1 MCEVKGRG
9 NFMTTIDKFSQWARE
24 SISLKLFVIGFLM
37 LLLMIPI
44 GMVSSL
50 IDERGSTKNNVSKQ
64 IYQEWS
70 TSQTLQ
76 GPILT
81 VPYYDYYVGSVEQK
95 DSKGNITRKEELKK
109 RIEYAHFLPDKLFIS
124 GNIVPYIRYRN
135 IYEAVVYKSDLK
147 VHGTFSKPDM
157 SEWEINE
164 KDILYDKASISFGMS
179 DLRGV
184 QERIKINFN
193 DQEYFF
199 NPGIKSNEVSNVISN
214 GVSTPVVFDKNKQ
227 NVTFDFDLK
236 LDGSESL
243 FFLPY
248 GKETVVEV
256 KSTWNNPSFKGDFLP
271 DTREIDKNG
280 FLAKWKVVDINRAY
294 PQNFKGSEIQKLNH
308 TQNSQNIDPYNYYKY
323 NTKKYMSTSFGVD
336 LKVPVDYYQKS
347 TRSVKYGILII
358 LLTFISFFFVE
369 IFMRKRI
376 HAFQYILVGFSLVL
390 FFALLISFSEHIG
403 FDWAYLLSSL
413 ATVVVITLYSKSV
426 FKNTKFVLI
435 LCGIL
440 SVFYAFI
447 YLLLQLQD
455 YSLVLGVVMLFIV
468 LSVIMYVS
476 RNIDWYNIKKSTKE

>member
-1 MCEVKGRG
+1 
-9 NFMTTIDKFSQWARE
+9 MTLIDKFSEWARE
-24 SISLKLFVIGFLM
+24 SISLKLFVMGFLI

-50 IDERGSTKNNVSKQ
+50 IDERGSTKNSVSQQ

-81 VPYYDYYVGSVEQK
+81 VPYYEYYWNDVEYK
-95 DSKGNITRKEELKK
+95 NDKGTITTKKELKK
-109 RIEYAHFLPDKLFIS
+109 RIEYAHFLPDKLHIT
-124 GNIVPYIRYRN
+124 GNIVPYIRYRS

-147 VHGTFSKPDM
+147 IYGTFDKPDM
-157 SEWEINE
+157 SEWEIKE

-184 QERIKINFN
+184 QERIKINFG
-193 DQEYFF
+193 DKEYFF
-199 NPGIKSNEVSNVISN
+199 NPGVKSYEVSNVIHN
-214 GVSTPVVFDKNKQ
+214 GVSTPVTYDKTKQ
-227 NVTFDFDLK
+227 SITFDFELK
-236 LDGSESL
+236 LNGSESL

-248 GKETVVEV
+248 GKETIVEV
-256 KSTWNNPSFKGDFLP
+256 KSTWNNPSFTGDFLP
-271 DTREIDKNG
+271 DTREINNDG
-280 FLAKWKVVDINRAY
+280 FVAKWKVVDINRAY
-294 PQNFKGSEIQKLNH
+294 PQNFKGSDIQKLNH
-308 TQNSQNIDPYNYYKY
+308 NKNSQLVDRYNYTKY
-323 NTKKYMSTSFGVD
+323 NTTKYMSTSFGVD

-358 LLTFISFFFVE
+358 LLTFLSFFFVE
-369 IFMRKRI
+369 IFMKKRI

-403 FDWAYLLSSL
+403 FDWAYMVSSL
-413 ATVVVITLYSKSV
+413 ATVLAVTLYSKSV

-435 LCGIL
+435 LCSIL
-440 SVFYAFI
+440 SLFYAFI

-455 YSLVLGVVMLFIV
+455 YSLVLGVVMLFVV

-476 RNIDWYNIKKSTKE
+476 RNIDWYNIKKAQ